1 MGKRADLVARGMDF
15 VGVRTVVNYD
25 FPQSPVEYVHRV
37 GRTGRAGRSGEA
49 VTLYTDSDAGALGAG
64 GGPGDGGGLCW
75 RRGRLGLRPSCC
87 TLYACRCTWHTWGS
101 SHYAVPERLLGHI
114 LRLG

>member
-1 MGKRADLVARGMDF
+1 MARGMDF

-49 VTLYTDSDAGALGAG
+49 VTLYTDSDAGAF
-64 GGPGDGGGLCW
+64 GP
-75 RRGRLGLRPSCC
+75 
-87 TLYACRCTWHTWGS
+87 
-101 SHYAVPERLLGHI
+101 
-114 LRLG
+114 

>member
-1 MGKRADLVARGMDF
+1 MRECADLVARGMDF

-49 VTLYTDSDAGALGAG
+49 VTLYTDSDAGALGTFQ
-64 GGPGDGGGLCW
+64 
-75 RRGRLGLRPSCC
+75 RF
-87 TLYACRCTWHTWGS
+87 
-101 SHYAVPERLLGHI
+101 
-114 LRLG
+114 